1 MMAWVESGGRVHVLD
16 LDPSLAQGV
25 PAAEHDQARQR
36 AVARGLGIYATHLR
50 PVDLSA
56 STPDGTLGLL
66 VADGL
71 LLRRVTV
78 ASRTTGELFG
88 PGDVVR
94 PDDDDVVPYAPL
106 TIAVDWLVLEPA
118 HVAVL
123 DQDFLGRVARWPS
136 IAAAIVRRVADRGG
150 RLALRAAVA
159 HLSRADTRLLL
170 MFWLL
175 ANRWGTVTTDGVR
188 LELPLTHE
196 VLAMLV
202 GNQRPTITLALHKL
216 AEQEL
221 LIRHSSA
228 DWLLTS
234 KAVHVLGRA

>member
-1 MMAWVESGGRVHVLD
+1 MAWVESGGPVQVLD

-36 AVARGLGIYATHLR
+36 AVARGLDIYATHLR

-56 STPDGTLGLL
+56 TRSGATLGFL

-94 PDDDDVVPYAPL
+94 PNDDDLVTYAPL
-106 TIAVDWLVLEPA
+106 TIAVDWLVLKPA
-118 HVAVL
+118 RVAVL
-123 DQDFLGRVARWPS
+123 DEGFLRRVARWPS
-136 IAAAIVRRVADRGG
+136 VVAAVVQRIADRGG

-216 AEQEL
+216 AEQGL

-234 KAVHVLGRA
+234 KAVHTLGHV